1 MYLLDTNV
9 LSELR
14 KKNKANTGVISFF
27 KKAHLEKSQLFI
39 SVITV
44 GELRRGVEIIRYRG
58 DNTQAQTLE
67 KWLEHILTD
76 YSDNILDFSKTEAQV
91 WGRLRVPHYENSL
104 DKQIAATALT
114 YGLCV
119 VTRNVD
125 DFSGTGV
132 EVLDPFND

>member
-9 LSELR
+9 ISELR
-14 KKNKANTGVISFF
+14 KKNKANTGVIAFF
-27 KKAHLEKSQLFI
+27 KKVHLEKTQLFI

-44 GELRRGVEIIRYRG
+44 GELRRGIEIIRYHG
-58 DNTQAQTLE
+58 DTPQAQTLE
-67 KWLEHILTD
+67 KWLELILND
-76 YSDNILDFSKTEAQV
+76 YSNNILEFGKTEAQV
-91 WGRLRVPHYENSL
+91 WGRLRVPHHENSL

-119 VTRNVD
+119 VTRNAD

-132 EVLDPFND
+132 EVLDPFD

>member
-1 MYLLDTNV
+1 MYLLDTNII
-9 LSELR
+9 SELR
-14 KKNKANTGVISFF
+14 KKGKANTGVSSFF
-27 KKAHLEKSQLFI
+27 NKTSLEKTPLFI

-44 GELRRGVEIIRYRG
+44 GELRRGIEMIRHRG
-58 DNTQAQTLE
+58 DKIQAETLE
-67 KWLEHILTD
+67 KWLEIVLSD
-76 YSDNILDFSKTEAQV
+76 YSENILDFGQTEAQV
-91 WGRLRVPHYENSL
+91 WGRLRVPHHENSL

-132 EVLDPFND
+132 EVFNPFE